1 MKPATRGCI
10 KHCIICLLAGT
21 VLPFAFAPYEYALF
35 AIISVAVLFYEWT
48 DTEPGTAFLYG
59 YAFGIGSFGIGVNWL
74 HISIN
79 LFGGVN
85 LVGALI
91 ITYLLVA
98 FISLY
103 PALVGYVTRKYF
115 YKLPAVYLLL
125 ITPSLWILFEWCRS
139 WIFTG
144 FPWLN
149 LGYSQVDT
157 PLAGLAAITGVYGIS
172 WMVCLTAAIL
182 IQIPKS
188 NLKQKLALSLVL
200 VITWTGCGYLKNIQ
214 WVTPKDQTIN
224 VAIIQGGIA
233 QSDKWKP
240 ENQEYTRDLYLEL
253 SSKHLDSNLI
263 VWPETAIPALYNLAD
278 FFITPIKQLSIRHN
292 ITFISGIPVRDSD
305 SGKFFNSIAVIGEEN
320 NIYHKRHLV
329 PFGEY
334 LPFDKWTRPFLNF
347 LRIPMSNFSPGEN
360 NKPLLHAAGQNIGVS
375 ICYEDVFGEEVIDAL
390 PEANVLVNISN
401 DAWFGDSM
409 APHQHLQMAR
419 MRSLETGRFML
430 RSTNTGISAII
441 NEKGKVLSRSPQF
454 KPHGMSA
461 DIKLFDG
468 STPYAKY
475 GNYPVILFSVLL
487 LLAFGASRQTR

>member
-1 MKPATRGCI
+1 MKPATRECI
-10 KHCIICLLAGT
+10 KHCMICLLAGT

-35 AIISVAVLFYEWT
+35 AIISVAILFYKWT
-48 DTEPGTAFLYG
+48 DAEPGAAFLYG
-59 YAFGIGSFGIGVNWL
+59 YAFGIGSFGVGVNWL

-85 LVGALI
+85 LVGALF

-115 YKLPAVYLLL
+115 HKPPPVYLVV
-125 ITPSLWILFEWCRS
+125 ITPSLWTLFEWCRS

-149 LGYSQVDT
+149 LGYSQVES

-188 NLKQKLALSLVL
+188 NQKHKLPLILALVL
-200 VITWTGCGYLKNIQ
+200 TWIGGSYLATIQ
-214 WVTPKDQTIN
+214 WVTPKDHSMN

-233 QSDKWKP
+233 QQDKWKP
-240 ENQEYTRDLYLEL
+240 ENQKYTRDLYLAL
-253 SSKHLDSNLI
+253 SNKYLDSDLI
-263 VWPETAIPALYNLAD
+263 IWPETAIPALYNHAD
-278 FFITPIKQLSIRHN
+278 FFITPIKELSAQHN
-292 ITFISGIPVRDSD
+292 ISFITGIPVRESE
-305 SGKFFNSIAVIGEEN
+305 SGKFYNSIVTIGDNEN
-320 NIYHKRHLV
+320 FYHKRHLV

-334 LPFDKWTRPFLNF
+334 LPFDKWIRPFFNF
-347 LRIPMSNFSPGEN
+347 LHIPMSSFSPGEN
-360 NKPLLHAAGQNIGVS
+360 KKPLLYAAGHNIGVS

-441 NEKGKVLSRSPQF
+441 NEKGKILSRSPQF
-454 KPHGMSA
+454 KPHAMSG
-461 DIKLFDG
+461 DIKLFEG
-468 STPYAKY
+468 TTPYAKY
-475 GNYPVILFSVLL
+475 GNYPVILLSVLL
-487 LLAFGASRQTR
+487 LLVPGLVKRAR